1 MAAAA
6 GATRYLTRE
15 QFEPG
20 KYYKIEMPITIRHE
34 DDYGNQ
40 LALPNRY
47 VQVRY
52 GKFVENRL
60 GAPVFAL
67 NPPHSYPMSIGLPF
81 STEPITDNLDDT
93 AVRVSLS
100 GKEMVVQKALSGLPE
115 EPAAKVRGFLGGKKR
130 KTRRKGKKTVR
141 RK

>member
-1 MAAAA
+1 
-6 GATRYLTRE
+6 
-15 QFEPG
+15 
-20 KYYKIEMPITIRHE
+20 MPITIRHE

-40 LALPNRY
+40 LAPPNRY
-47 VQVRY
+47 IQVRY

-67 NPPHSYPMSIGLPF
+67 NPPHGYPMSIGLPF

-100 GKEMVVQKALSGLPE
+100 GKEMVMQKALSGLPE
-115 EPAAKVRGFLGGKKR
+115 EPAAKVRGFLGGKKKSR
-130 KTRRKGKKTVR
+130 KTRRKGKKTLR